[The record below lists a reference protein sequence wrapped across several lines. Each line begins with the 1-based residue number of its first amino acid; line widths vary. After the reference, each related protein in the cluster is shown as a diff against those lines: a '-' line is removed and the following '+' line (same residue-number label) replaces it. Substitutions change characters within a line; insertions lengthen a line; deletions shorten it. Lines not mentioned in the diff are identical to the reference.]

1 MAVFIQ
7 VVLPVLLIFGAGFVI
22 QKIAKLDIKSIS
34 TVALYVMLP
43 CLVFETFYEADLDGE
58 YVMMVIFSGLLL
70 ASILLINKIVSK
82 VKKYDTSM
90 ESGLI
95 LSTAF
100 MNSGNYGA
108 PIILF
113 AFGEEGFVYS
123 VSFLVLQAIIMNFF
137 GVYYAARGSS
147 GLKMAI
153 MAVLKMPPTYAVLVA
168 LVMNVGNVPMPDNL
182 MNSVNL
188 LAQATI
194 PMVMV
199 VLGMQ
204 LADIQLKQFDWG
216 KITYAT
222 SVRLIAS
229 PLIAFGLTLILP
241 MSPLMASVLIVSAA
255 MPSAAT
261 TTIFAVQF
269 KSKPDLV
276 SSITLVTTLF
286 SVITIPILLSI
297 FM

>member
-1 MAVFIQ
+1 MTVFIQ
-7 VVLPVLLIFGAGFVI
+7 VVLPVLLIFGAGFLI

-34 TVALYVMLP
+34 TIALYVMLP
-43 CLVFETFYEADLDGE
+43 CLVFQTFYEAELNNE
-58 YVMMVIFSGLLL
+58 YLMMVVFSGLLL
-70 ASILLINKIVSK
+70 ISILFINKVVAK
-82 VKKYDTSM
+82 VKKYDTKM

-137 GVYYAARGSS
+137 GVYYAAKGSA
-147 GLKMAI
+147 GLKLAFLS
-153 MAVLKMPPTYAVLVA
+153 VLKMPPTYAVIVA
-168 LVMNVGNVPMPDNL
+168 LIMNLGGLPVPENL
-182 MNSVNL
+182 MGSIDL
-188 LAQATI
+188 LAAATI

-204 LADIQLKQFDWG
+204 LAEITMERMEWS
-216 KITYAT
+216 KISYAST
-222 SVRLIAS
+222 VRLIAS
-229 PLIAFGLTLILP
+229 PLIAFVLTLILP
-241 MSPLMASVLIVSAA
+241 MSDLMASVLIVSAA

-261 TTIFAVQF
+261 TTIYAVQF
-269 KSKPDLV
+269 NSKPDLV
-276 SSITLVTTLF
+276 SSITLMTTLF
-286 SVITIPILLSI
+286 SVVTIPILLMM
-297 FM
+297 FL

>member
-7 VVLPVLLIFGAGFVI
+7 VVFPVLLIFGAGFVI

-34 TVALYVMLP
+34 TIALYVMLP

-58 YVMMVIFSGLLL
+58 YLTMIVFSGLLL
-70 ASILLINKIVSK
+70 ASILLINKVVAK
-82 VKKYDTSM
+82 VKKYDMSM

-147 GLKMAI
+147 GLKMAVA
-153 MAVLKMPPTYAVLVA
+153 AVLKMPPTYAVLVA
-168 LVMNVGNVPMPDNL
+168 LVMNVASVPMPDNL
-182 MNSVNL
+182 MNSVSL

-204 LADIQLKQFDWG
+204 LADIKLKQFDWS

-297 FM
+297 FI